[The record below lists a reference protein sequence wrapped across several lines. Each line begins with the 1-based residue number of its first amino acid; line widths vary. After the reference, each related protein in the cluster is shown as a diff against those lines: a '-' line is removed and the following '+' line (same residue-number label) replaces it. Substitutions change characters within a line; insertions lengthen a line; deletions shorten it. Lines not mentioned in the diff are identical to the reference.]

1 MNKPSD
7 IYLTEEVG
15 NFSKNNPNF
24 NITDLQNELV
34 FFIIGILF
42 VFAAYRLGSAG
53 LTKIYSAS
61 VSSQSES
68 NEKIKAFGISLI
80 VIVLTMSL
88 FSYLGVFTSDF
99 SLKPLSSGSPSSLG
113 VVGTPSPNPTPTGS
127 IDQNLSAILATE
139 DTNRKFLETFQ
150 NIQINKKACTSVG
163 QTNCTSVGGMGGR
176 TLAMLESLKRA
187 CNCKMTVTGGT
198 EWWIHSKTTKH
209 RPGESTA
216 VDLSF
221 GSKDRDVSKFIY
233 ESPLFKKET
242 AWSNCYAR
250 FSWSGFTFC
259 DEKENGSQPRHW
271 HIQPI

>member
-7 IYLTEEVG
+7 IYLTEEVE

-24 NITDLQNELV
+24 NITDLQNEAI
-34 FFIIGILF
+34 FFIIGIFF

-53 LTKIYSAS
+53 LTKLYSAS
-61 VSSQSES
+61 ASSHSES
-68 NEKIKAFGISLI
+68 NEKIKAVGVSLV
-80 VIVLTMSL
+80 VIVLAMTL

-99 SLKPLSSGSPSSLG
+99 SLKPLSSGTPSNLG
-113 VVGTPSPNPTPTGS
+113 VVGTTNPNPTPTGS
-127 IDQNLSAILATE
+127 TDQKLSAMLATE
-139 DTNRKFLETFQ
+139 DANRKYLEVFQ
-150 NIQINKKACTSVG
+150 GIPINKKACTSVG
-163 QTNCTSVGGMGGR
+163 QTNCTSVGGMGAS

-198 EWWIHSKTTKH
+198 EWWIHSGKTRH
-209 RPGESTA
+209 QPGESTA

-221 GSKDRDVSKFIY
+221 GSRGGDVSKFIY
-233 ESPLFKKET
+233 ESPFFKKEVP
-242 AWSNCYAR
+242 WSNCYAR

-259 DEKENGSQPRHW
+259 DEKEKDSQPRHW

>member
-24 NITDLQNELV
+24 SITDLQNEVV

-53 LTKIYSAS
+53 LTKLYSAS
-61 VSSQSES
+61 ASSHSES
-68 NEKIKAFGISLI
+68 NEKIKAVGVSLI
-80 VIVLTMSL
+80 VIVITMGL
-88 FSYLGVFTSDF
+88 FSYLGGFSSDF
-99 SLKPLSSGSPSSLG
+99 SLKPLSSGTPSTLG
-113 VVGTPSPNPTPTGS
+113 LVGTPNPNPTGS
-127 IDQNLSAILATE
+127 TDQRLSAILSTE
-139 DTNRKFLETFQ
+139 DTNRNFLENFQ
-150 NIQINKKACTSVG
+150 NIQINKKACTSIG
-163 QTNCTSVGGMGGR
+163 QTNCTSVGGMGAR
-176 TLAMLESLKRA
+176 TLAMLESLKKT

-198 EWWIHSKTTKH
+198 EWWLHSRTTRH
-209 RPGESTA
+209 QPGESTA

-221 GSKDRDVSKFIY
+221 GSRDRDVSKFIY
-233 ESPLFKKET
+233 ESPLFKKEVP
-242 AWSNCYAR
+242 WSNCYAR

-259 DEKENGSQPRHW
+259 DEKENSSQPRHW